1 MSNELI
7 VGKMTREKKALAI
20 LMYRNRIRNDAQ
32 AYDYEIAQ
40 WGLGL
45 YPAGEFPSAE
55 SYGQSAVTDE
65 ELESYFGQEDI
76 KNEQ

>member
-1 MSNELI
+1 MKIAE
-7 VGKMTREKKALAI
+7 MTREQKALAI

-45 YPAGEFPSAE
+45 YPADEFPSAE

-65 ELESYFGQEDI
+65 ELKSYLWQEDI
-76 KNEQ
+76 ENEQ